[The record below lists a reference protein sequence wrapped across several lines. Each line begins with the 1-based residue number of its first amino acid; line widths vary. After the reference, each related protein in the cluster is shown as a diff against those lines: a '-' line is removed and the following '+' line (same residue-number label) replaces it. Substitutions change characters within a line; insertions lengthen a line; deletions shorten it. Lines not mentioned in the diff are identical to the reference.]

1 MTFIHVFRELPVNI
15 IHGSRPT
22 VHDLQGYFLGGGDLI
37 GERDSGHEIEEHII
51 DHVAVL
57 VNFNRIQI
65 IFEPPVCC
73 RLFPDGGD
81 KLISQ
86 AYGDHGIIDGG
97 GKVIQCV
104 GRVTAVQ
111 ALTPTVRKPV
121 IDVPPGLL
129 IEAGSF

>member
-1 MTFIHVFRELPVNI
+1 MGR
-15 IHGSRPT
+15 
-22 VHDLQGYFLGGGDLI
+22 GDLI
-37 GERDSGHEIEEHII
+37 RERDSGHEIEEHVI
-51 DHVAVL
+51 DHVT
-57 VNFNRIQI
+57 
-65 IFEPPVCC
+65 VCC

-86 AYGDHGIIDGG
+86 AYRDHGIIDGG

-121 IDVPPGLL
+121 IDVPPG
-129 IEAGSF
+129 F

>member
-1 MTFIHVFRELPVNI
+1 MGR
-15 IHGSRPT
+15 
-22 VHDLQGYFLGGGDLI
+22 GDLI
-37 GERDSGHEIEEHII
+37 RERDSGHEIEEHVI
-51 DHVAVL
+51 DHVTVL
-57 VNFNRIQI
+57 VDFNRIQI

-86 AYGDHGIIDGG
+86 AYRDHGIIDGG

-129 IEAGSF
+129 IEAVHFEGCLLDVPSVMHR